1 MNDMNGIVCNA
12 EESVLIIIDIQTH
25 LTAVMPAK
33 VLARLQ
39 RNLGL
44 LLNAARLLEVP
55 VLATEQYPQGL
66 GNLEADIVRLL
77 PEGTR
82 RHEKTSFSCTGSST
96 FCEDLESR
104 NRKQVILTGM
114 EAHVCVMQTALELCA
129 RDYQVFVAADAI
141 CSRHRESY
149 ETALLRL
156 RSAGVCILDAESV
169 AFEWL
174 RDSKHEHFKAIQ
186 TFLR

>member
-1 MNDMNGIVCNA
+1 MTNESGTLCNV
-12 EESVLIIIDIQTH
+12 ESSALVIIDIQTH

-44 LLNAARLLEVP
+44 LLNAAGLLNIP

-66 GNLEADIVRLL
+66 GNLEEDIVKML
-77 PEGTR
+77 PEGSGR
-82 RHEKTSFSCTGSST
+82 YEKTSFSCTGSEA
-96 FCEDLESR
+96 FCKDLAASGK
-104 NRKQVILTGM
+104 KQVILAGM
-114 EAHVCVMQTALELCA
+114 EAHVCVIQTALELTGMG
-129 RDYQVFVAADAI
+129 YQVFVVADAI

-156 RSAGVCILDAESV
+156 RSENVSILDAESV

-186 TFLR
+186 AFLR

>member
-1 MNDMNGIVCNA
+1 MS
-12 EESVLIIIDIQTH
+12 EETGHLCDVENSALIIIDIQTH

-44 LLNAARLLEVP
+44 LLNAARLLDVP

-66 GNLEADIVRLL
+66 GNLEEDIVRML
-77 PEGTR
+77 PESAGR
-82 RHEKTSFSCTGSST
+82 YEKTSFACTGS
-96 FCEDLESR
+96 EDFSR
-104 NRKQVILTGM
+104 DLQASGKKQVIIAGM
-114 EAHVCVMQTALELCA
+114 EAHVCVIQTALELKTQG
-129 RDYQVFVAADAI
+129 YQVFVVADAI

-156 RSAGVCILDAESV
+156 RAANISILDAESV
-169 AFEWL
+169 AFEWV
-174 RDSKHEHFKAIQ
+174 RDSKHEHFKAVQ
-186 TFLR
+186 SALR